1 MITIFNTILK
11 EPDFFFVKGVCDQIY
26 KSGDYIENGMWG
38 ENIKG
43 NSNPVYIHPITCK
56 NIQGM
61 VKRNLE
67 EYDVEPLNKNVI
79 KGMMFYYWKEG
90 SYIPWHTDENHS
102 AGLTIYL
109 NDTWNYQNGG
119 LFLYN
124 HNDQIKTLIPSRN
137 TGVLQVG
144 GMDHSTT
151 IVRKGSKVRKTL
163 QIFFDTYNT
172 GDKSVI

>member
-1 MITIFNTILK
+1 M
-11 EPDFFFVKGVCDQIY
+11 
-26 KSGDYIENGMWG
+26 ENGMWG
-38 ENIKG
+38 EDIKG
-43 NSNPVYIHPITCK
+43 NSNPVYIHPITCR
-56 NIQGM
+56 IYRSM
-61 VKRNLE
+61 VKKNLE
-67 EYDVEPLNKNVI
+67 KYDVEPLNKNVV
-79 KGMMFYYWKEG
+79 KGMMFYYWEEKEVIFLG
-90 SYIPWHTDENHS
+90 IQMRIIT
-102 AGLTIYL
+102 GLTIYL

-172 GDKSVI
+172 GDKSII